1 MYTLVKEIITNG
13 VMEKNSLD
21 RVKFRV
27 LHYYP
32 DSRKFTQSPWAN
44 FLI

>member
-13 VMEKNSLD
+13 VMEKKSLD

-32 DSRKFTQSPWAN
+32 GSVIN
-44 FLI
+44 